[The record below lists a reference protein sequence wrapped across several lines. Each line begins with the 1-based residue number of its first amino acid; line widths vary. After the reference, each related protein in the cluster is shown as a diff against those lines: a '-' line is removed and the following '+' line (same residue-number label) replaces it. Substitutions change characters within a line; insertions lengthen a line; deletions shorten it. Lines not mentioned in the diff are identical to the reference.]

1 MSLTFDLL
9 VDYIK
14 RSPSFYKTGIDVFI
28 QVYCNNS
35 FLKSIRISTSSPI
48 WISREELSRKL
59 FEGYSH
65 NLLFNYAFVNSKTD
79 ILLENKEENMISQFS
94 SLTL

>member
-79 ILLENKEENMISQFS
+79 ILLEDKEENMISQFS

>member
-65 NLLFNYAFVNSKTD
+65 NLLFKYAFVNSKTD
-79 ILLENKEENMISQFS
+79 ILLEDKEENMISQFS